1 MRVQL
6 RAESGRLL
14 PLGVLCAAVGLF
26 LALVPL
32 HRDWFDLRVYY
43 DAVHSWAEGPGGL
56 YDYRV
61 PGQTYGFTYPPF
73 AAVCMWP
80 MTLLSWPLVVAVGT
94 TANLIA
100 AVTVLRL
107 LAGPVVRRH
116 GFPPLPAYVVA
127 GCLFALFEPVYDT
140 VSFGQVNLFLL
151 LLVLSD
157 ARQLARGGRAA
168 GVGTGVACAIKL
180 TPALFIG
187 YLVITRRWRAA
198 SLATGVAAAATL
210 LAHWLAPDTSHTFWA
225 TALWDTSRL
234 GELAYVSNQSWQG
247 ALARLAYPGQPSSVW
262 WACGALVVVVL
273 WALKVRRAGADDVRL
288 GVAATGVAA
297 CLVSPVSWVH
307 HLVWLLPALVLLADR
322 ALEPPRRRL
331 PLALVGAAYVLLS
344 SSVVWLWRYDS
355 GGIDGFIGGNAFVWV
370 ELGLLLALSVRP
382 SDHLAAHER
391 GQDQRPGQQR
401 QPDRDQPETQ
411 HRGGRVG
418 DRGPHADERQEER
431 RLDGADPARRRHDPG
446 DHRGRQIGEG
456 DVQRGHR
463 QLEGACHRDHDGGL
477 QRGEADGPAP
487 QGERPGGPGVQGAG
501 VGQRRAQQ
509 VLDEGA
515 QRTHAPQQRG
525 SDGADRDQ
533 QEQGEDAPLGGQQAA
548 ERGRVR

>member
-1 MRVQL
+1 MSTGMRGQL

-14 PLGVLCAAVGLF
+14 PLGVLCAAVALF

-43 DAVHSWAEGPGGL
+43 DAVHYWAGEAGGL

-61 PGQTYGFTYPPF
+61 PGQAYGFTYPPF

-94 TANLIA
+94 TANLVA

-116 GFPPLPAYVVA
+116 DFPRLPAYIVA

-151 LLVLSD
+151 LLVLLD
-157 ARQLARGGRAA
+157 ARQLARGGRLA
-168 GVGTGVACAIKL
+168 GVGTGLACAIKL

-187 YLVITRRWRAA
+187 YLLITRRWRAA
-198 SLATGVAAAATL
+198 STATGVAAAATL

-262 WACGALVVVVL
+262 WACGALAVVAF
-273 WALKVRRAGADDVRL
+273 WALRVHRAGAEDVRL

-322 ALEPPRRRL
+322 ALEPPRRRA
-331 PLALVGAAYVLLS
+331 PLVLVGAAYVLLC

-370 ELGLLLALSVRP
+370 EVGLLLALSARP
-382 SDHLAAHER
+382 SDHLAPHER
-391 GQDQRPGQQR
+391 GQDQRPGQQ
-401 QPDRDQPETQ
+401 
-411 HRGGRVG
+411 
-418 DRGPHADERQEER
+418 R

-463 QLEGACHRDHDGGL
+463 QLEGARHRDHDGGL

-487 QGERPGGPGVQGAG
+487 QGERTGGSGVQGAG

-515 QRTHAPQQRG
+515 QRTHAPQQCG
-525 SDGADRDQ
+525 PDGTDRDQ
-533 QEQGEDAPLGGQQAA
+533 QEQGEDAPLGGQQGAW
-548 ERGRVR
+548 RGRVR